1 MYYNSYDKEDV
12 KIMRL
17 LIAEDEKS
25 LNKVLTKRL
34 NAEGYS
40 VDSCFDGEEALSFI
54 DAGEYDAVI
63 LDIMMPLVD
72 GLTVLKTIRADRN
85 PTPVLLL
92 TAKDSIDDRVTGL
105 DVGAQDYLIKSFAFE
120 ELLARIRAMTRK
132 AVGNSTNIFEIADLI
147 MDTNARTVTRS
158 GKNISLSAKEFDILE
173 YMIRNKGIVL
183 TREKIENHVWNFD
196 YYGGTNVVDVYI
208 RYLRRKIDDEFD
220 VKLIETVRG
229 KGYVLRDGGD
239 AV

>member
-1 MYYNSYDKEDV
+1 
-12 KIMRL
+12 MRL

-54 DAGEYDAVI
+54 EAGEYDAVI

-105 DVGAQDYLIKSFAFE
+105 DAGAQDYLIKPFAFE

-239 AV
+239 TV

>member
-1 MYYNSYDKEDV
+1 
-12 KIMRL
+12 MRL

-25 LNKVLTKRL
+25 LNKVITKRL
-34 NAEGYS
+34 TSEGYS
-40 VDSCFDGEEALSFI
+40 VDSCFDGEEALAFI
-54 DAGEYDAVI
+54 EAGEYDAII
-63 LDIMMPLVD
+63 LDIMMPLID
-72 GLTVLKTIRADRN
+72 GLTVLKTMRSDKN

-105 DVGAQDYLIKSFAFE
+105 DAGAQDYLIKPFAFE

-132 AVGNSTNIFEIADLI
+132 AVGNTTNIFEIADLI
-147 MDTNARTVTRS
+147 MDTNARTVSRS
-158 GKNISLSAKEFDILE
+158 GKSISLSAKEFDILE

-208 RYLRRKIDDEFD
+208 RYLRRKIDDGFD

-229 KGYVLRDGGD
+229 RGYVLREGGD
-239 AV
+239 AF

>member
-1 MYYNSYDKEDV
+1 
-12 KIMRL
+12 MRL

-54 DAGEYDAVI
+54 EAGEYDAVI

-105 DVGAQDYLIKSFAFE
+105 DAGAQDYLIKPFAFE

>member
-1 MYYNSYDKEDV
+1 
-12 KIMRL
+12 MRL
-17 LIAEDEKS
+17 LVAEDEKS
-25 LNKVLTKRL
+25 LNKVITKRL

-54 DAGEYDAVI
+54 EAGEYDAVI
-63 LDIMMPLVD
+63 LDIMMPLID
-72 GLTVLKTIRADRN
+72 GLTVLKTMRSDKN

-105 DVGAQDYLIKSFAFE
+105 DAGAQDYLIKPFAFE

-158 GKNISLSAKEFDILE
+158 GKSISLSAKEFDILE
-173 YMIRNKGIVL
+173 YLIRNKGIVL

-208 RYLRRKIDDEFD
+208 RYLRRKIDDDFD

-229 KGYVLRDGGD
+229 RGYVLREGGD